1 MKTANFVWG
10 LYGDSL
16 SIKIQYKQLTGTY
29 RCEQESLREKNYV
42 FKDATQKSARV
53 VVSRFAMKL
62 QPREPIFIKKILIF
76 EKTMEGGVP
85 ANVRRVIKTKYGFN
99 RLTGDTNFPAWWI
112 FKKPTVTFVQ
122 FRATLKNARIL

>member
-1 MKTANFVWG
+1 M
-10 LYGDSL
+10 
-16 SIKIQYKQLTGTY
+16 
-29 RCEQESLREKNYV
+29 
-42 FKDATQKSARV
+42 

-76 EKTMEGGVP
+76 EKKGEGGVP
-85 ANVRRVIKTKYGFN
+85 ANVSRVIKTKYGFN